1 VVEKISTAPPAPSSS
16 GWIRGLPPG
25 HPALREEIPSDH
37 PARSERH
44 LQYHLA
50 AQWSLRHLRQ
60 AEDAIESFRIPST
73 LRRKIDDD
81 EHAVIEDWSDTFR
94 LLQEQD
100 DFDWDQ
106 IRHAIHWLFTE
117 SDWLREGYIA
127 SIGSLRKKT
136 RGGERTK
143 FDVILTQAEA
153 DSSYDGPSAGGTIG
167 SRNGHREESRREEYE
182 RKRAVARRAVGA
194 EP

>member
-1 VVEKISTAPPAPSSS
+1 
-16 GWIRGLPPG
+16 
-25 HPALREEIPSDH
+25 
-37 PARSERH
+37 
-44 LQYHLA
+44 LA
-50 AQWSLRHLRQ
+50 ARWSLRHLQQ
-60 AEDAIESFRIPST
+60 AEDAIESFRIPSM
-73 LRRKIDDD
+73 LRRKINDD
-81 EHAVIEDWSDTFR
+81 ENAVIEAWSDTFR

-100 DFDWDQ
+100 GYEWGEV
-106 IRHAIHWLFTE
+106 RSAIHWLFTQ

-127 SIGSLRKKT
+127 SIGSLRRKT

-153 DSSYDGPSAGGTIG
+153 DSSYDGPLAGGTIG
-167 SRNGHREESRREEYE
+167 SRNGHREESRQEEFE

>member
-1 VVEKISTAPPAPSSS
+1 M
-16 GWIRGLPPG
+16 
-25 HPALREEIPSDH
+25 
-37 PARSERH
+37 
-44 LQYHLA
+44 A

-60 AEDAIESFRIPST
+60 AGDAIESFRIPST
-73 LRRKIDDD
+73 LRRKIGSDRQG
-81 EHAVIEDWSDTFR
+81 VIEDWSDTFR

-100 DFDWDQ
+100 GFEWAE
-106 IRHAIHWLFTE
+106 IRYAIHWLFTQ

-136 RGGERTK
+136 QSGERTK

-167 SRNGHREESRREEYE
+167 DGDRHREESRREEYE

-194 EP
+194 GP